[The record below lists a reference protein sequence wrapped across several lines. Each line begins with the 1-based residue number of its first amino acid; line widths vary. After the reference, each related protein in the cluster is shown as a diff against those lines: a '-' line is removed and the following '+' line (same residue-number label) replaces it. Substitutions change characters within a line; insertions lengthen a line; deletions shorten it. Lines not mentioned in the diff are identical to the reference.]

1 MGPYYFGSRLTV
13 PYTGSFG
20 TRKEIKTMETHSLKK
35 TREKMENA
43 LARDPEGKVSIS
55 NKLARSI
62 QEHLWRLAELE
73 K

>member
-1 MGPYYFGSRLTV
+1 MGPYFFGSRLTA

-20 TRKEIKTMETHSLKK
+20 IRKETRMETHSLQK
-35 TREKMENA
+35 TREKLKNA
-43 LARDPEGKVSIS
+43 LTREPEGRVSIS